1 MAISALTIAKYAPIG
16 NAQLAFEVGNG
27 ALETDPSTGNP
38 IQLLTTLEY
47 LAALTLTSPNWQ
59 GQGGV
64 DSTTYF
70 CTGRLLTPS
79 VLDPRITNGSQAE
92 ALINGYRGRF
102 EVTFDLAMR
111 RNAYRDIRQSISGTF
126 RVIGGPN

>member
-16 NAQLAFEVGNG
+16 NAQLAFEVGTG
-27 ALETDPSTGNP
+27 SLETDPTTGNP

-47 LAALTLTSPNWQ
+47 LAALTLTGPNWQ
-59 GQGGV
+59 GQAGV
-64 DSTTYF
+64 DATTYT